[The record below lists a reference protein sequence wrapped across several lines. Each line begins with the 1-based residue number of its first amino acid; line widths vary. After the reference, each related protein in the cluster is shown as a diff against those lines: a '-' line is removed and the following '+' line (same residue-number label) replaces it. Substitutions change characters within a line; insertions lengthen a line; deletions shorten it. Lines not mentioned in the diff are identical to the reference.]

1 MAAHIL
7 TLANQ
12 LTIVRI
18 LLIPVFVLLL
28 VYGEPG
34 WALAVFATAGLT
46 DGLDGLIARRTSSRT
61 SLGAWLDPMADKL
74 LLVTTFVV
82 LTISAVDVMHHIPLW
97 LTVLVITRDV
107 IIVGVAAIVTL
118 ALGPRTFPPSLL
130 GKVAT
135 GTYIVTVVV
144 FLFFNWR
151 EQDSPLIDAAV
162 WGTLA
167 LTLASG
173 LDYIVR
179 IGRLVN
185 EPVPGKGAEGT

>member
-28 VYGEPG
+28 VYGQPG

>member
-61 SLGAWLDPMADKL
+61 SLGALLDPMADKL